1 MCARLHRD
9 ASIPATKKSLSSASY
24 FGLVLAVGT
33 ILTCIYA
40 LEVNG
45 GVGPRSWLSFY
56 KIVLHV
62 QFGVYGCAVLTTL
75 FFLVRRFRL
84 PLLIRLPVFAAFFV
98 WLIWV
103 IVWVLVRRAFGI
115 ELTTDIVWEL
125 FTNRAA
131 ITAVGLGET
140 EFALSTAILLTAG
153 ALLGVASDRI
163 SQRTNN
169 GVLRRGCVI
178 CVAAFALI
186 HLPLRPLAHY
196 QARSN
201 GRPIVVYHDYVPAL
215 LRVAQSSPSSNDDTP
230 VLPNLEARA
239 RTAAYFDQ
247 TRWERLPVIPQPC
260 NIVWIN
266 LESFR
271 FDAIE
276 PGAMPR
282 LAASADHFQIKLDRQ
297 HWSGGNATQFG
308 IFSQL
313 TGLSGFH
320 FHNLSRAKVADP
332 FLLLLA
338 QNGYRL
344 RIAKK
349 NQLKYIGLSVL
360 FPPGTVEHDVETKKS
375 KDEEDRAMTDA
386 YLRDC
391 AARKPGTRAFDFI
404 AFDATHFPYPFP
416 PAHALFEP
424 AGPPPSGSQLI
435 LGFQAELGMIRNRYR
450 NACHFVDEQI
460 GRILDDLRTR
470 GEFDST
476 IIVILGDH
484 GEEFR
489 ERGQMSHASVLNDFQ
504 ARTPLW
510 LHLPGLGAEPVQIN
524 VPTTHLDVVPT
535 ILQTLGFSEDV
546 LYTQGRSLLSEL
558 KYRPMLSLSDTG
570 FSVPLYRTLV
580 TDTYI
585 SRWSMQPL
593 QYRFAGVQRR
603 DGGKVEGED
612 WLREVR
618 QWNSEAARMYEL
630 LPDVSA
636 PARKFTPRQTK

>member
-1 MCARLHRD
+1 MCARLRA
-9 ASIPATKKSLSSASY
+9 ASIPATKKTFNSARY
-24 FGLVLAVGT
+24 LALVLAVGT
-33 ILTCIYA
+33 MLACIYA
-40 LEVNG
+40 LEVIG
-45 GVGPRSWLSFY
+45 GVGPRSWLSCY
-56 KIVLHV
+56 KVVLHV
-62 QFGVYGCAVLTTL
+62 QFGVYGCAVLTSL
-75 FFLVRRFRL
+75 LYLLSRFRL
-84 PLLIRLPVFAAFFV
+84 PLLIRLPVLAAFFV

-140 EFALSTAILLTAG
+140 EFVLSTAILLTAG
-153 ALLGVASDRI
+153 TLLGLGSDRI
-163 SQRTNN
+163 SQRTNKTL
-169 GVLRRGCVI
+169 LRRGCVI

-186 HLPLRPLAHY
+186 HLPLRLLAVY

-201 GRPIVVYHDYVPAL
+201 GQPIVVYHDYVPAL
-215 LRVAQSSPSSNDDTP
+215 LRVAQSSSNSNDDIP
-230 VLPNLEARA
+230 ALPNLESRA

-247 TRWERLPVIPQPC
+247 TRLERLPVIPQPR

-271 FDAIE
+271 FDSIE
-276 PGAMPR
+276 PGAMPH
-282 LAASADHFQIKLDRQ
+282 LAAYAERFQIKLDRQ

-320 FHNLSRAKVADP
+320 FHNLSRARVPDP

-360 FPPGTVEHDVETKKS
+360 FPPGTVEQDVETKS

-391 AARKPGTRAFDFI
+391 AARQPGTRTFDFI
-404 AFDATHFPYPFP
+404 AFDATHFPYLYP
-416 PAHALFEP
+416 PAHALFQP
-424 AGPPPSGSQLI
+424 SGPPPSGSQLI
-435 LGFQAELGMIRNRYR
+435 LGFQAELSLLRNRYR

-460 GRILDDLRTR
+460 GRILDDLRAR
-470 GEFDST
+470 GDFDST

-489 ERGQMSHASVLNDFQ
+489 ERGQISHAGVLNDFQ

-510 LHLPGLGAEPVQIN
+510 LHLPGIGAEVVPIN

-535 ILQTLGFSEDV
+535 ILETFGFAEDV

-558 KYRPMLSLSDTG
+558 EYRPMLSLSDTG
-570 FSVPLYRTLV
+570 FRVPLYRTLV

-603 DGGKVEGED
+603 DGGKVESED

-618 QWNSEAARMYEL
+618 KWNAEAAEMYEL
-630 LPDVSA
+630 LPDVAA
-636 PARKFTPRQTK
+636 PARKFTPRPAR